1 MHLALH
7 HGAVLTRRI
16 LIIWYVKLTPR
27 LQGLGSPDV
36 VLIDL
41 DEDLID
47 LFQVFVLLLEHT
59 YLDQVLNEYLEVHL
73 VVLGS
78 VR

>member
-7 HGAVLTRRI
+7 HGAVLTCCI
-16 LIIWYVKLTPR
+16 LVIWHVKLAPR

-41 DEDLID
+41 DEDLVN
-47 LFQVFVLLLEHT
+47 LFQVFVLLMEHT
-59 YLDQVLNEYLEVHL
+59 YLD
-73 VVLGS
+73 
-78 VR
+78 